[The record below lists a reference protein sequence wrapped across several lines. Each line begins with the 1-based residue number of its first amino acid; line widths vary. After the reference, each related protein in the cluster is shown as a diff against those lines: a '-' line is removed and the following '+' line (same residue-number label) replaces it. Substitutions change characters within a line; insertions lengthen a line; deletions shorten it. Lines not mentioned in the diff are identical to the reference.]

1 MESVSPGQG
10 HVAPPM
16 PPGAI
21 TGRSAWRGEDLA
33 RSEDWIYRLSGA
45 DIAEIDDALAAVR
58 ARGLD
63 LMEIDRAA
71 FPLSRLAKA
80 LDAIHEELLTGRGF
94 VLVRGLPMERYSPE
108 DAATAYWGIGRY
120 LGNPV
125 SQNAKGH
132 LLGHVRDLG
141 FDLKD
146 PNVRVY
152 QTTERQCYHADSC
165 DIVALL
171 CLHKARRG
179 GHSSLVSSVT
189 LHNEVLARRPDLLPT
204 LFEPFCIDRR
214 GEVPEGMKPYFTM
227 PVFSWHAG
235 LLSGYYVRR
244 YIESAQRFPD
254 APRLSNNQIEALDL
268 IDGLAD
274 DPALHHEM
282 AFEPGDMQFLHNH
295 QILHDRTAFE
305 DWPEPDRKRHLLRLW
320 LCPPDGR
327 PLPDCFRARWGSIE
341 IGRRGGILAPDTE
354 LNAPRTPV

>member
-1 MESVSPGQG
+1 
-10 HVAPPM
+10 M
-16 PPGAI
+16 PPGPI
-21 TGRSAWRGEDLA
+21 TGPSAWRGEDLA
-33 RSEDWIYRLSGA
+33 RSEDWIHRLSDA
-45 DIAEIDDALAAVR
+45 DIAEIDAALASAR
-58 ARGLD
+58 DRGLG
-63 LMEIDRAA
+63 LMDIDRAA
-71 FPLSRLAKA
+71 FPLPRLGKA
-80 LDAIHEELLTGRGF
+80 LDAIHRELLAGRGF
-94 VLVRGLPMERYSPE
+94 VLIRGLPMDRYSTE
-108 DAATAYWGIGRY
+108 EAAMAYWGIGRY

-141 FDLKD
+141 YDVND

-165 DIVALL
+165 DFVALL
-171 CLHKARRG
+171 CLRGARRG

-189 LHNEVLARRPDLLPT
+189 LHNEILARRPDLLPV
-204 LFEPFCIDRR
+204 LFEPFRVDRR
-214 GEVPEGMKPYFTM
+214 GEVPEGMKPYFEM
-227 PVFSWHAG
+227 PVFTWHDG

-254 APRLSNNQIEALDL
+254 VPKLTARQIEALDL
-268 IDGLAD
+268 LDALAD

-282 AFEPGDMQFLHNH
+282 EFEPGDMQVLHNH

-305 DWPEPDRKRHLLRLW
+305 DWAEPDRKRHLLRLW

-341 IGRRGGILAPDTE
+341 IGQRGGILAPETE
-354 LNAPRTPV
+354 LNAPLEPV